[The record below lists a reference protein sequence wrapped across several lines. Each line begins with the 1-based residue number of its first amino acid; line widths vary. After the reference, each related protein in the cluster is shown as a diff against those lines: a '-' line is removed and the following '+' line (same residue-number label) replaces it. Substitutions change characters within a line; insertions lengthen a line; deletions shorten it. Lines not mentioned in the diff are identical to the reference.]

1 MGDELQHYGILGMKW
16 GVRRSRKDSGSTGT
30 RKRNSRIED
39 VNEDYRR
46 AHSKKSVKD
55 MSDKE
60 LREMIN
66 RLQMEQNYQRLSQS
80 NISKGMSYV
89 KKFTDNAMT
98 IATLI
103 AVPVTI
109 YNNADKLARLA
120 GKLR

>member
-1 MGDELQHYGILGMKW
+1 MNDELTHYGVLGMKW
-16 GVRRSRKDSGSTGT
+16 GVRKARKDSRSTGI
-30 RKRNSRIED
+30 RKRNNRIED

-66 RLQMEQNYQRLSQS
+66 RLQMEQNYERLSQN

>member
-16 GVRRSRKDSGSTGT
+16 GVRRARKDSGSTST
-30 RKRNSRIED
+30 RNRNSRIED

-60 LREMIN
+60 LREMMN
-66 RLQMEQNYQRLSQS
+66 RVQMEQNYQRLAQKSISQGRS
-80 NISKGMSYV
+80 DV
-89 KKFTDNAMT
+89 KKFADNAMT

-109 YNNADKLARLA
+109 YNNADKLAKLA

>member
-1 MGDELQHYGILGMKW
+1 MGDELQHYGVLGMKW
-16 GVRRSRKDSGSTGT
+16 GVRRARKDSVSTGI

-66 RLQMEQNYQRLSQS
+66 RLQMEQNYQRLSQN

-103 AVPVTI
+103 AVPVTL
-109 YNNADKLARLA
+109 YNNADKLAKLA

>member
-1 MGDELQHYGILGMKW
+1 MGDELQHYGVLGMKW
-16 GVRRSRKDSGSTGT
+16 GVRRARKNSKSTGT
-30 RKRNSRIED
+30 RKRNSRMED
-39 VNEDYRR
+39 VNEDYTR

-66 RLQMEQNYQRLSQS
+66 RLQMEQNYERLSQS

-109 YNNADKLARLA
+109 YNNADKLAKLA

>member
-16 GVRRSRKDSGSTGT
+16 GVRKARKDSGSAGT

>member
-1 MGDELQHYGILGMKW
+1 MGDELQHYGVLGMKW
-16 GVRRSRKDSGSTGT
+16 GVRRARKDSGSTGI
-30 RKRNSRIED
+30 RKRNSRMED
-39 VNEDYRR
+39 ANEDYRR

-66 RLQMEQNYQRLSQS
+66 RLQMEQNYEKLSRG

-103 AVPVTI
+103 AVPVTL
-109 YNNADKLARLA
+109 YNNADKLAKLA

>member
-1 MGDELQHYGILGMKW
+1 MNDELTHYGVLGMKW
-16 GVRRSRKDSGSTGT
+16 GVRKARKDKGSTGI
-30 RKRNSRIED
+30 RKRNSRIEN
-39 VNEDYRR
+39 VNDDYRR

-66 RLQMEQNYQRLSQS
+66 RLQMEQQYQRLSQNS
-80 NISKGMSYV
+80 ISKGMLYV

>member
-1 MGDELQHYGILGMKW
+1 MGDELQHYGVLRMKW
-16 GVRRSRKDSGSTGT
+16 GVRRARKNSGSTGT

-66 RLQMEQNYQRLSQS
+66 RLQMEQNYQRLSQN

-109 YNNADKLARLA
+109 YNNADKLAKLA

>member
-1 MGDELQHYGILGMKW
+1 MGDELQHYGVLGMKW
-16 GVRRSRKDSGSTGT
+16 GVRKARKNSGSTGV
-30 RKRNSRIED
+30 RKRNRRIED
-39 VNEDYRR
+39 VNDDYKR
-46 AHSKKSVKD
+46 AHNRRSVKD

-66 RLQMEQNYQRLSQS
+66 RLQMEQNYERLSQS

-103 AVPVTI
+103 AVPVTL
-109 YNNADKLARLA
+109 YNNADKLAKLA
-120 GKLR
+120 GKLK

>member
-1 MGDELQHYGILGMKW
+1 MNDELQHYGILGMKW
-16 GVRRSRKDSGSTGT
+16 GVRRSRKDSGSTST

-66 RLQMEQNYQRLSQS
+66 RLQMEQNYQRLSQN

>member
-1 MGDELQHYGILGMKW
+1 MGDELQHYGVLGMKW
-16 GVRRSRKDSGSTGT
+16 GVRRARKDGGSTGT
-30 RKRNSRIED
+30 RKRNSRMED

-103 AVPVTI
+103 AVPVTL
-109 YNNADKLARLA
+109 YNNADKLAKLA

>member
-16 GVRRSRKDSGSTGT
+16 GVRRARKDSGSTST
-30 RKRNSRIED
+30 RRRNSRIED
-39 VNEDYRR
+39 VNEDYAR

-55 MSDKE
+55 MSDRE

-66 RLQMEQNYQRLSQS
+66 RLQMEQNYEKLSRG

-89 KKFTDNAMT
+89 KRFTDNAMT

-109 YNNADKLARLA
+109 YNNADKLAKLA

>member
-1 MGDELQHYGILGMKW
+1 MNDELQHYGILGMKW
-16 GVRRSRKDSGSTGT
+16 GVRRAGKDSGSTGT

-66 RLQMEQNYQRLSQS
+66 RLQMEQNYQRLSQN

>member
-1 MGDELQHYGILGMKW
+1 MNDELTHYGVLGMKW
-16 GVRRSRKDSGSTGT
+16 GVRRARKNSGSTGT
-30 RKRNSRIED
+30 RKRNSRIENVHD
-39 VNEDYRR
+39 DYTR

-66 RLQMEQNYQRLSQS
+66 RLQMEQNYERLSQS

-109 YNNADKLARLA
+109 YNNADKLAKLA

>member
-16 GVRRSRKDSGSTGT
+16 GVRRARKDSRSTST

-66 RLQMEQNYQRLSQS
+66 RLQMEQNYQRLSQN

-103 AVPVTI
+103 AIPVTI
-109 YNNADKLARLA
+109 YNNADKLAKLA

>member
-1 MGDELQHYGILGMKW
+1 MGDELQHYGVLGMKW
-16 GVRRSRKDSGSTGT
+16 GVRRVRKNSGSTGT
-30 RKRNSRIED
+30 GKRNSRIED

-66 RLQMEQNYQRLSQS
+66 RLQMEQNYERLSQS

-109 YNNADKLARLA
+109 YNNADKLAKLA

>member
-1 MGDELQHYGILGMKW
+1 MGDELQHYGVLGMKW
-16 GVRRSRKDSGSTGT
+16 GVRRARKNSGSTGI
-30 RKRNSRIED
+30 RKRNRRIED
-39 VNEDYRR
+39 VNDDYKR
-46 AHSKKSVKD
+46 AHNRRSVKD

-66 RLQMEQNYQRLSQS
+66 RLQMEQNYERLSQS
-80 NISKGMSYV
+80 NVSKGMSYV

-103 AVPVTI
+103 AVPVTL
-109 YNNADKLARLA
+109 YNNADKLAKLA

>member
-16 GVRRSRKDSGSTGT
+16 GVRRARKDSVSTGT
-30 RKRNSRIED
+30 RKRNSRMED

-66 RLQMEQNYQRLSQS
+66 RLQMEQNYQRLSQN

-109 YNNADKLARLA
+109 YNNADKLAKLA

>member
-16 GVRRSRKDSGSTGT
+16 GVRKDSGSAGI

-39 VNEDYRR
+39 MNEDYRR

-66 RLQMEQNYQRLSQS
+66 RLQMEQNYEKLSRG

-109 YNNADKLARLA
+109 YNNADKLAKLA

>member
-16 GVRRSRKDSGSTGT
+16 GVRRARKDSRSTGT

-39 VNEDYRR
+39 VNDDYRR
-46 AHSKKSVKD
+46 SHTKKSIKN
-55 MSDKE
+55 MSDRE

-66 RLQMEQNYQRLSQS
+66 RLQMEQQYEKLSRG

>member
-16 GVRRSRKDSGSTGT
+16 GVRRGRKDNGSTST

-66 RLQMEQNYQRLSQS
+66 RLQMEQNYQRLSQN

-109 YNNADKLARLA
+109 YNNADKLAKLA

>member
-1 MGDELQHYGILGMKW
+1 MNDELQHYGVLGMKW
-16 GVRRSRKDSGSTGT
+16 GIRKARKDGGSAGI

-66 RLQMEQNYQRLSQS
+66 RLQMEQNYQRLSQN

>member
-1 MGDELQHYGILGMKW
+1 
-16 GVRRSRKDSGSTGT
+16 
-30 RKRNSRIED
+30 
-39 VNEDYRR
+39 
-46 AHSKKSVKD
+46 
-55 MSDKE
+55 
-60 LREMIN
+60 
-66 RLQMEQNYQRLSQS
+66 MEQNYQRLSQN

-109 YNNADKLARLA
+109 YNNADKLAKLA

>member
-1 MGDELQHYGILGMKW
+1 MGDELQHYGVLGMKW
-16 GVRRSRKDSGSTGT
+16 GIRRARKNSGSTGT
-30 RKRNSRIED
+30 RKRTSRIED

-66 RLQMEQNYQRLSQS
+66 RLQMEQNYERLSQS
-80 NISKGMSYV
+80 NVSKGMSYV

-109 YNNADKLARLA
+109 YNNADKLAKLA

>member
-1 MGDELQHYGILGMKW
+1 MGDELQHYGVLGMKW
-16 GVRRSRKDSGSTGT
+16 GVRRARKNSESTGT
-30 RKRNSRIED
+30 RRRNSRIED

-66 RLQMEQNYQRLSQS
+66 RLQMEQNYQRLSQN

-109 YNNADKLARLA
+109 YNNADKLAKLA

>member
-16 GVRRSRKDSGSTGT
+16 GVRRARKDNGSAST

-66 RLQMEQNYQRLSQS
+66 RLQMEQNYQRLSQN

-109 YNNADKLARLA
+109 YNNADKLAKLA

>member
-16 GVRRSRKDSGSTGT
+16 GVRRARKVSGPTGV

-39 VNEDYRR
+39 VNDDYRR

-55 MSDKE
+55 MSDRE

-66 RLQMEQNYQRLSQS
+66 RLQMEQIYEKLSRG

-109 YNNADKLARLA
+109 YNNADKLAKLA
-120 GKLR
+120 GKIR

>member
-1 MGDELQHYGILGMKW
+1 MNDELTHYGVLGMKW
-16 GVRRSRKDSGSTGT
+16 GVIRARKNSGSTGT

-66 RLQMEQNYQRLSQS
+66 RLQMEQNYQRLSQN

-109 YNNADKLARLA
+109 YNNADKLAKLA

>member
-1 MGDELQHYGILGMKW
+1 MGDELQHYGVLGMKW
-16 GVRRSRKDSGSTGT
+16 GIRRARKNSGSTGT
-30 RKRNSRIED
+30 RKRNSRIENVHD
-39 VNEDYRR
+39 DYTR
-46 AHSKKSVKD
+46 AHSRKSVKD

-66 RLQMEQNYQRLSQS
+66 RLQMEQNYERLSQS

-109 YNNADKLARLA
+109 YNNADKLAKLA

>member
-16 GVRRSRKDSGSTGT
+16 GVRRARKDNGSTST

-66 RLQMEQNYQRLSQS
+66 RLQMEQNYQRLSQN

-109 YNNADKLARLA
+109 YNNADKLAKLA

>member
-1 MGDELQHYGILGMKW
+1 MGDELQHYGVLGMKW
-16 GVRRSRKDSGSTGT
+16 GVRRARKNSGSTDI
-30 RKRNSRIED
+30 RKRNRRIED
-39 VNEDYRR
+39 VNDDYKR
-46 AHSKKSVKD
+46 AHNRRSVKD

-66 RLQMEQNYQRLSQS
+66 RLQMEQNYERLSQS
-80 NISKGMSYV
+80 NVSKGMSYV

-103 AVPVTI
+103 AVPVTL
-109 YNNADKLARLA
+109 YNNADKLAKLA

>member
-1 MGDELQHYGILGMKW
+1 MNDELQHYGILGMKW
-16 GVRRSRKDSGSTGT
+16 GVRRARKDSGSTGI
-30 RKRNSRIED
+30 RKRNSRMED

-66 RLQMEQNYQRLSQS
+66 RLQMEQNYEKLSRG

-103 AVPVTI
+103 AVPVTL
-109 YNNADKLARLA
+109 YNNADKLAKLA

>member
-16 GVRRSRKDSGSTGT
+16 GVRRARKDSGATGT

-39 VNEDYRR
+39 VNDDYRR

-55 MSDKE
+55 MSDRE

-66 RLQMEQNYQRLSQS
+66 RLQMEQNYEKLSRG

-109 YNNADKLARLA
+109 YNNADKLAKLA

>member
-16 GVRRSRKDSGSTGT
+16 GVRRARKDSGSTGA
-30 RKRNSRIED
+30 RKRNGRIED
-39 VNEDYRR
+39 VSDDYRR

-55 MSDKE
+55 MSDRE

-66 RLQMEQNYQRLSQS
+66 RLQMEQNYEKLSRG

-109 YNNADKLARLA
+109 YNNADKLAKLA

>member
-1 MGDELQHYGILGMKW
+1 MGDELQHYGVLGMKW
-16 GVRRSRKDSGSTGT
+16 GVRRARKVSGSTGN

-39 VNEDYRR
+39 VNDDYKR
-46 AHSKKSVKD
+46 AHSKKSVRD

-66 RLQMEQNYQRLSQS
+66 RLQMEQNYERLSQS

-103 AVPVTI
+103 AVPVTL
-109 YNNADKLARLA
+109 YNNADKLAKLA

>member
-1 MGDELQHYGILGMKW
+1 MNDELTHYGVLGMKW
-16 GVRRSRKDSGSTGT
+16 GVRKNSGSTGI

-66 RLQMEQNYQRLSQS
+66 RLQMEQNYQRLSQN

-103 AVPVTI
+103 AVPVTL
-109 YNNADKLARLA
+109 YNNADKLAKLA

>member
-16 GVRRSRKDSGSTGT
+16 GVRRARKVSGSTGI
-30 RKRNSRIED
+30 RKRNGRIED
-39 VNEDYRR
+39 VNDDYKR

-66 RLQMEQNYQRLSQS
+66 RLQMEQNYEKLSRG

-103 AVPVTI
+103 AVPVTL
-109 YNNADKLARLA
+109 YNNADKLAKLA

>member
-1 MGDELQHYGILGMKW
+1 MGDELQHYGVLGMKW
-16 GVRRSRKDSGSTGT
+16 GVRRARKDSGSTGI
-30 RKRNSRIED
+30 RKRNSRMED
-39 VNEDYRR
+39 VNEDYKR

-66 RLQMEQNYQRLSQS
+66 RLQMEQNYEKLSRG

-103 AVPVTI
+103 AVPVTL
-109 YNNADKLARLA
+109 YNTADKLAKLA

>member
-1 MGDELQHYGILGMKW
+1 MNDELTHYGVLGMKW
-16 GVRRSRKDSGSTGT
+16 GIRRARKNSGSTGT
-30 RKRNSRIED
+30 RKRNSRIENVHD
-39 VNEDYRR
+39 DYTR

-66 RLQMEQNYQRLSQS
+66 RLQMEQNYQRLSQN

-109 YNNADKLARLA
+109 YNNADKLAKLA